1 MEERMG
7 KIVEVIKYKDLDD
20 YLRSS
25 LILGGG
31 KIRILIDGKCSPI
44 EPKSPAMIRA
54 EKVQSNLELQFP
66 SFAKSMIRAE
76 KVLPL
81 CQSCW
86 LLVNSLVD
94 IKELQEF

>member
-1 MEERMG
+1 MNSN
-7 KIVEVIKYKDLDD
+7 
-20 YLRSS
+20 RSS

-31 KIRILIDGKCSPI
+31 KIRISKKNKDVIDGKCSPI

-86 LLVNSLVD
+86 LLVDSLVD
-94 IKELQEF
+94 IKELEF

>member
-20 YLRSS
+20 YLS
-25 LILGGG
+25 
-31 KIRILIDGKCSPI
+31 LIDGKCSPI

-66 SFAKSMIRAE
+66 SFAKSMCNWRSGHGEFLQGLLFSVRAFAE
-76 KVLPL
+76 TSGMLSSDNVSVL
-81 CQSCW
+81 
-86 LLVNSLVD
+86 
-94 IKELQEF
+94 K

>member
-7 KIVEVIKYKDLDD
+7 KIFEVIKYKDLDD
-20 YLRSS
+20 YLSS
-25 LILGGG
+25 
-31 KIRILIDGKCSPI
+31 KKNKDVIDGKCSPI

-86 LLVNSLVD
+86 LLVDSLVD
-94 IKELQEF
+94 IKELEF